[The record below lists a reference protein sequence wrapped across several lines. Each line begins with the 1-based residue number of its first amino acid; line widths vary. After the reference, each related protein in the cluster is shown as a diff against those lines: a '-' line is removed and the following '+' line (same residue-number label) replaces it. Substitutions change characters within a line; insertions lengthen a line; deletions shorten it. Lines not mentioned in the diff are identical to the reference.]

1 MATLTLDSKAISD
14 QGSKI
19 KLKKGGGGV
28 LLMSEEKWI

>member
-19 KLKKGGGGV
+19 KLKKGGGV